1 MAFTD
6 IAIAQRSTDY
16 TNITDTSAKL
26 VSLNRD
32 GSAVLEISAQTAEF
46 IAQNLSLHAGK
57 PVIIST
63 GRTYFLA
70 GNYVAPKLECSLV
83 RIVEV
88 ANVPEKIPA
97 E

>member
-6 IAIAQRSTDY
+6 ITIAQRSSDY
-16 TNITDTSAKL
+16 SNLTDTSAKL

-32 GSAVLEISAQTAEF
+32 GDAVLEISTATAEF
-46 IAQNLSLHAGK
+46 IVQNLSLHAGK

-63 GRTYFLA
+63 GSTYFLA
-70 GNYVAPKLECSLV
+70 GNYVSPKLECSLV

-88 ANVPEKIPA
+88 ANVPETMPA
-97 E
+97 

>member
-32 GSAVLEISAQTAEF
+32 GDAVLEISTASP
-46 IAQNLSLHAGK
+46 NLSC
-57 PVIIST
+57 
-63 GRTYFLA
+63 RTFRCT
-70 GNYVAPKLECSLV
+70 PESL
-83 RIVEV
+83 
-88 ANVPEKIPA
+88 
-97 E
+97 

>member
-1 MAFTD
+1 MFTD
-6 IAIAQRSTDY
+6 ITIAQCNSEFTNVTDP
-16 TNITDTSAKL
+16 SAKL

-32 GSAVLEISAQTAEF
+32 GDAVLEISTATAEF
-46 IAQNLSLHAGK
+46 IVQNLSLHAGK

-63 GRTYFLA
+63 GSTYFLS

-88 ANVPEKIPA
+88 ANVPETMPA
-97 E
+97 